1 MDWLRTVLARYA
13 TLQGRARRREFW
25 RFLLHSM
32 VIYAVLMLVDALT
45 GTFSFE
51 LQFGLLSGLW
61 MLFITTPSGAVAVR
75 RLHDTN
81 RSGWWLLLGLIPF
94 LGQLILLYFWIQEG
108 DTGDNRYGPDPKTN
122 SLV

>member
-32 VIYAVLMLVDALT
+32 VIYAVLMLIDALT
-45 GTFSFE
+45 GTCSFE
-51 LQFGLLSGLW
+51 LQLGLLSGLW
-61 MLFITTPSGAVAVR
+61 MLFITTPSGAVAIR
-75 RLHDTN
+75 RLHDTD

-94 LGQLILLYFWIQEG
+94 VGQLILLYFWIQEG
-108 DTGDNRYGPDPKTN
+108 DTGDNRYGPDPKLT
-122 SLV
+122 LPA

>member
-25 RFLLHSM
+25 RFLLHHV
-32 VIYAVLMLVDALT
+32 VIYAVLLLIDALI

-51 LQFGLLSGLW
+51 YLFGLFGVLW
-61 MLFITTPSGAVAVR
+61 LLFIVTPFGAVAIR

-81 RSGWWLLLGLIPF
+81 RSGWWLLVGPTYLGLP
-94 LGQLILLYFWIQEG
+94 ILLYFWIQEG
-108 DTGDNRYGPDPKTN
+108 DTGDNRYGPDPKI
-122 SLV
+122 SPPA